1 MPVTTVS
8 DQILLALFLGLLAWA
23 ALSDGI
29 RFRIPNAASLGV
41 ALLYPAHVAASPAPV
56 DWIGGLVLAALLFLF
71 GVGLFA
77 RGLVGGGD
85 VKLLSASA
93 LWAGP
98 HLILPFLIVMGFTG
112 GLLAVAVWGAQ
123 RLRRVKAAA
132 SSSESPESGAQAE
145 LAERVP
151 YGIAIAAGAAFAG
164 LHLWIG

>member
-1 MPVTTVS
+1 MPVTTLS

-41 ALLYPAHVAASPAPV
+41 ALLYPAHVAVSQAAV
-56 DWIGGLVLAALLFLF
+56 DWIGGLLLAALLFLL
-71 GVGLFA
+71 GLGLFA

-98 HLILPFLIVMGFTG
+98 HLILPFVIVMGLTG
-112 GLLAVAVWGAQ
+112 GLRAVAVGFSQ
-123 RLRRVKAAA
+123 RLRRSKAAA
-132 SSSESPESGAQAE
+132 TADIPESVLEADIV
-145 LAERVP
+145 ERVP